1 MSLQKN
7 TTRKKEQKKQADANE
22 TLIRKLTAKMYKKD
36 NSVKAEELKLKLK
49 ATKSKFVKQILKYKR
64 CLKYLIIEKKD

>member
-36 NSVKAEELKLKLK
+36 NSVKRKKLKLK
-49 ATKSKFVKQILKYKR
+49 
-64 CLKYLIIEKKD
+64 